1 VLAQTYRSPDL
12 LRRPPQASTEV
23 DAGTAPRRMSALHAY
38 FAQRNQ
44 HAFHRALDGARA
56 QPPAPGTSGGKS
68 WTKTGT
74 LSTAMAAPL
83 DINARDWLGRTVLHL
98 ACAATDASAVEYVRM
113 VLGYPGV
120 NVNLQDKESM
130 WTALHRALYH
140 GNLASA

>member
-1 VLAQTYRSPDL
+1 
-12 LRRPPQASTEV
+12 
-23 DAGTAPRRMSALHAY
+23 MSALHAY

-44 HAFHRALDGARA
+44 HAFHRVLDGARA
-56 QPPAPGTSGGKS
+56 QPAAPGTSGGKS

-74 LSTAMAAPL
+74 LSTVMTAPL

-98 ACAATDASAVEYVRM
+98 ASAATDASAVEYVRM
-113 VLGYPGV
+113 VLNYPGV
-120 NVNLQDKESM
+120 NANLQDKESM